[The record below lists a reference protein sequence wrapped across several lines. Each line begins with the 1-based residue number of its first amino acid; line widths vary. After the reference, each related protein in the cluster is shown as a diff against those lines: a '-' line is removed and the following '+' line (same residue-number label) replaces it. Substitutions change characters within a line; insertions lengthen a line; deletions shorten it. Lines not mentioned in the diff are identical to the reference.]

1 MAVISTGN
9 MLEDYY
15 KPFEDFENSIYK
27 NVFTRVIKEDVEDQ
41 QLIWYKDRKDRVVKV
56 IYGTGWKLQ
65 YDNEL
70 PTELELGKNYHINK
84 EQFHRLHK
92 GNSELKLE
100 IKEYD

>member
-1 MAVISTGN
+1 ME
-9 MLEDYY
+9 LEDYY
-15 KPFEDFENSIYK
+15 KPFDDFEKSIYK
-27 NVFTRVIKEDVEDQ
+27 NVFTRVFKESVKKE
-41 QLIWYKDRKDRVVKV
+41 QLIWHKDRKDRVVKV

-70 PTELELGKNYHINK
+70 PFELEVGQNYYIKK
-84 EQFHRLHK
+84 ENFHRLHR

>member
-1 MAVISTGN
+1 MKD
-9 MLEDYY
+9 LLDYY

-41 QLIWYKDRKDRVVKV
+41 QLIWHKDRKDRVVKV

-70 PTELELGKNYHINK
+70 PTDLELGKNYYINK

-100 IKEYD
+100 IKEYE

>member
-1 MAVISTGN
+1 MKD
-9 MLEDYY
+9 LLDYY
-15 KPFEDFENSIYK
+15 KPFDDFEKSIYDK
-27 NVFTRVIKEDVEDQ
+27 VFTRVFKQNIEDK
-41 QLIWYKDRKDRVVKV
+41 QLIWHKDRKDRVVKV
-56 IYGTGWKLQ
+56 IWGTGWKLQ

-70 PTELELGKNYHINK
+70 PTELEIGQNYYIKK

>member
-1 MAVISTGN
+1 MKD
-9 MLEDYY
+9 LLDYY
-15 KPFEDFENSIYK
+15 KPFNDFEKSIYK
-27 NVFTRVIKEDVEDQ
+27 NVFTRVFKESVKKE
-41 QLIWYKDRKDRVVKV
+41 QLIWHKDRKDRVVKV

-70 PTELELGKNYHINK
+70 PFELEVGQNYYIKK
-84 EQFHRLHK
+84 ENFHRLHR

>member
-1 MAVISTGN
+1 MKD
-9 MLEDYY
+9 LLDYY
-15 KPFEDFENSIYK
+15 KPFEDFEKSIYDK
-27 NVFTRVIKEDVEDQ
+27 VFTRVFKQNIEDK
-41 QLIWYKDRKDRVVKV
+41 QLIWHKDRKDRVVKV
-56 IYGTGWKLQ
+56 IWGTGWKLQ

-70 PTELELGKNYHINK
+70 PTELEIGQNYYINK

>member
-1 MAVISTGN
+1 

-15 KPFEDFENSIYK
+15 KPFEDFEKSIYN
-27 NVFTRVIKEDVEDQ
+27 NVFTRVFKDDVEKE
-41 QLIWYKDRKDRVVKV
+41 QLIWHKDKKDRVVKV

-70 PTELELGKNYHINK
+70 PTELEIGQNYYIKK